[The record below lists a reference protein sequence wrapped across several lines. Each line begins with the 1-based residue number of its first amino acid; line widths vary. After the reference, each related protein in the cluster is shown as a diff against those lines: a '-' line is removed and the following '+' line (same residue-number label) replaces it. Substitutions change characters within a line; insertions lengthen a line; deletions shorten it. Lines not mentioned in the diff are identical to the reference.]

1 MFVLGLGLGL
11 VMQILIVAVQNAV
24 DYDDLGVATSGATL
38 FRSIGGSVGTALLG
52 AVFATQLS
60 SNLTDAFGHLGRGNV
75 PGALSSGAVNP
86 AAIGQLKGPAHDA
99 YLHAFTD
106 SLNTVFLVAAAI
118 GVVAFALS
126 WFIAELPLRETVTAS
141 GIGESFAIP
150 KSDNSLDE
158 IARALSVLASRD
170 AKRQAIQRIAEHAG
184 VDLTPAQC
192 WLLIRIDEDPAADPA
207 ALARRVQVS
216 ESVFVDAAAVLE
228 ERGLVERENG
238 TRALTEVGAQT
249 RDRLIAARRERLS
262 EHLAGWSPEQHADL
276 ATLLNG
282 LAREADL
289 PTAASVVA

>member
-1 MFVLGLGLGL
+1 M
-11 VMQILIVAVQNAV
+11 
-24 DYDDLGVATSGATL
+24 
-38 FRSIGGSVGTALLG
+38 
-52 AVFATQLS
+52 
-60 SNLTDAFGHLGRGNV
+60 
-75 PGALSSGAVNP
+75 
-86 AAIGQLKGPAHDA
+86 
-99 YLHAFTD
+99 
-106 SLNTVFLVAAAI
+106 
-118 GVVAFALS
+118 
-126 WFIAELPLRETVTAS
+126 TAS

-150 KSDNSLDE
+150 KSDSSLDE

-170 AKRQAIQRIAEHAG
+170 AKRQTIQRIAEHAG

-207 ALARRVQVS
+207 ALARRAQVA
-216 ESVFVDAAAVLE
+216 ESIFEDAAAVLE

-238 TRALTEVGAQT
+238 TRALTEAGAQT

-289 PTAASVVA
+289 PAAASVVA